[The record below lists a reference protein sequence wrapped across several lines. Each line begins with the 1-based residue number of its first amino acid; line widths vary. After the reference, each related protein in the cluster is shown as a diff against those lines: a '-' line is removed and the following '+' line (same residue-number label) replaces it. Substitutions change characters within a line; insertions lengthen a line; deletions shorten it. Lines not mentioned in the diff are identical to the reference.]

1 MKNVIMA
8 VSIDKRS
15 TAAPTV
21 QEVLTKYGEMI
32 QFRLGV
38 HDLHHGENN
47 ENGRIILQVIG
58 EDAEIDAL
66 TAALSGLD
74 LVKVQTME
82 LE

>member
-1 MKNVIMA
+1 
-8 VSIDKRS
+8 
-15 TAAPTV
+15 
-21 QEVLTKYGEMI
+21 MI

-58 EDAEIDAL
+58 EDAKIDAL